1 MVLLGCS
8 DSGQPSSNGAG
19 QAKTADSASQSG
31 QSASETDSQAWTVDS
46 PVDTTSQDK
55 PDAGEPAAG
64 TEAAGTEA
72 ADDEAADD
80 PAGPE
85 DYRTWESP
93 QAVLVVTGNQHGYIE
108 PCGCTGL
115 DRQKGGV
122 ARRMTFMTQLKE
134 KGWPLIPVDAGNLIR
149 RIGAQASIKFEQST
163 NALKQMEYQSVG
175 FGPDDLRLSATDLI
189 SYTYADTP
197 EQAMFVSA
205 NVTLLD
211 PELLPQFKLAEQGDM
226 VVGVTNVLDPEKVDA
241 NNSSDITVD
250 DPVESAQKALD
261 EMNKAGA
268 EFRVLAYFGTEEAAQ
283 AVAKKVGGY
292 DLLVVSGG
300 YGEPTYRSLDIE
312 GCDTKMIVTGNKGM
326 YAGLVALKKDASGA
340 VTQTAYSRVPLTHE
354 FKDAPA
360 MRKLMADY
368 QQQLE
373 QLGLDGLGLRPVPH
387 PSGGQF
393 IGSAACAKCHQDAF
407 DVWESS
413 PHAFATESIVEPAE
427 GRGDVARHFDP
438 ECISCHV
445 TGWNPQ
451 EYYPYESGYLDLTQ
465 SSHLTGSGCE
475 NCHGPGAAHSAA
487 EQEGSGVSEEQ
498 LKALRLAMQLPLDKA
513 RDKCMTCHDLD
524 NSPDFHDPDA
534 FEDEYWPQVE
544 H

>member
-211 PELLPQFKLAEQGDM
+211 PELLPKFKLAEQGDM

-283 AVAKKVGGY
+283 AVAKKVGG
-292 DLLVVSGG
+292 
-300 YGEPTYRSLDIE
+300 
-312 GCDTKMIVTGNKGM
+312 
-326 YAGLVALKKDASGA
+326 
-340 VTQTAYSRVPLTHE
+340 
-354 FKDAPA
+354 
-360 MRKLMADY
+360 
-368 QQQLE
+368 
-373 QLGLDGLGLRPVPH
+373 
-387 PSGGQF
+387 
-393 IGSAACAKCHQDAF
+393 
-407 DVWESS
+407 
-413 PHAFATESIVEPAE
+413 
-427 GRGDVARHFDP
+427 
-438 ECISCHV
+438 
-445 TGWNPQ
+445 
-451 EYYPYESGYLDLTQ
+451 
-465 SSHLTGSGCE
+465 
-475 NCHGPGAAHSAA
+475 
-487 EQEGSGVSEEQ
+487 
-498 LKALRLAMQLPLDKA
+498 
-513 RDKCMTCHDLD
+513 
-524 NSPDFHDPDA
+524 
-534 FEDEYWPQVE
+534 
-544 H
+544 

>member
-8 DSGQPSSNGAG
+8 DSSDQPGDGPGKGQ
-19 QAKTADSASQSG
+19 TADSTTQSG
-31 QSASETDSQAWTVDS
+31 TAATDGDSQAWTVDS
-46 PVDTTSQDK
+46 PVDITAQTK
-55 PDAGEPAAG
+55 PDSGASESQPEDG
-64 TEAAGTEA
+64 
-72 ADDEAADD
+72 DD

-85 DYRTWESP
+85 DYQTWESP

-115 DRQKGGV
+115 ERQKGGV
-122 ARRMTFMTQLKE
+122 ARRMTFLTQLKE
-134 KGWPLIPVDAGNLIR
+134 KGWPLIPLDAGNLIR
-149 RIGAQASIKFEQST
+149 RIGAQASIKYEQST

-189 SYTYADTP
+189 SYTYADSP
-197 EQAMFVSA
+197 EEAMFVSA

-211 PELLPQFKLAEQGDM
+211 PELLPNFKLAKQGDIT
-226 VVGVTNVLDPEKVDA
+226 VGITNVLDPKKVDA
-241 NNSSDITVD
+241 NNSSDITIEA
-250 DPVESAQKALD
+250 PVEAAKKALD

-268 EFRVLAYFGTEEAAQ
+268 EYRVLAYFGTEEAAQ
-283 AVAKKVGGY
+283 EVAKEVGGY

-300 YGEPTYRSLDIE
+300 YGEPTYRPLEVE

-326 YAGLVALKKDASGA
+326 YAGLVALEKDAQGEVKQA
-340 VTQTAYSRVPLTHE
+340 AYSRVPLTHE

-373 QLGLDGLGLRPVPH
+373 QLGLDGLGLSPVPH
-387 PSGGQF
+387 PKGDKFVGT
-393 IGSAACAKCHQDAF
+393 AVCAECHQDAF
-407 DVWESS
+407 EVWESS
-413 PHAFATESIVEPAE
+413 AHAFATESIVEPSE

-451 EYYPYESGYLDLTQ
+451 EYYPYQSGYLDLAQ
-465 SSHLTGSGCE
+465 SSHLTGNGCE

-487 EQEGSGVSEEQ
+487 EREGSGVSEEQ

-524 NSPDFHDPDA
+524 NSPDFHDEGA